1 MEHAYFKLLHM
12 LSGHPEWALVVVAL
26 AALLESVAF
35 IGTFI
40 PGSTAMFVAGAL
52 IGTGTLNLGWVF
64 VCAIVGAVAGDAASY
79 WFGARYKEKI
89 RQVWP
94 FRTHPGVLAAGEK
107 YFELHGAKSVVS
119 ARFLPPLRAIVPVV
133 AGMLGMAPGRFLV
146 INILSA
152 LLWAPVHILPGVV
165 FGASIELAG
174 AVSFRLVVV
183 VAIVAVAAWL
193 TYNIIRIAVSHAR
206 SWTITS
212 RERLLAWGEH
222 HPGRAGRVV
231 LRMLNPESTATGL
244 IATISLFLLVSA
256 GVFFSTLEDIAHG
269 DPIVQVDMSAYRFLQ
284 SFRSTWADDV
294 LSIFST
300 FGSLPTLAALVVM
313 VIAWMA
319 VERRWRTIAYW
330 LAAVVFSQVL
340 VLAIQLA
347 TRHLPLGALASDA
360 RAFPSNHVAATV
372 VIYGFLGFLVER
384 RVGTVS
390 RVVVAVATVG
400 AVTAVTLAGL
410 YFNRFMLSDALGGAA
425 LAAIWVFLVA
435 LTAVW
440 RYPQKPPARPFL
452 PAAVLAV
459 VSAAVAA
466 QLATGRVF
474 PTAEGAQRPGIVVV
488 TPAQWTDKIW
498 RTFSCYRSN
507 MEGDRREPIT
517 VQWTATAE
525 QIRTQLESRG
535 WSEGSQLSA
544 RSLLSLVSPN
554 VTATAL
560 PVLPKLNNGEPSR
573 LEFVRSHAGADERDV
588 LRFWPTQYAVERQDG
603 APATP
608 IWLGSLV
615 HERLRRPS
623 WPFNVLRPTKVVEP
637 MISEYGESS
646 PWRDIEVARSTSCEG
661 VRVALIASR
670 AQ

>member
-1 MEHAYFKLLHM
+1 
-12 LSGHPEWALVVVAL
+12 
-26 AALLESVAF
+26 
-35 IGTFI
+35 
-40 PGSTAMFVAGAL
+40 
-52 IGTGTLNLGWVF
+52 
-64 VCAIVGAVAGDAASY
+64 
-79 WFGARYKEKI
+79 
-89 RQVWP
+89 
-94 FRTHPGVLAAGEK
+94 
-107 YFELHGAKSVVS
+107 
-119 ARFLPPLRAIVPVV
+119 
-133 AGMLGMAPGRFLV
+133 
-146 INILSA
+146 
-152 LLWAPVHILPGVV
+152 
-165 FGASIELAG
+165 
-174 AVSFRLVVV
+174 
-183 VAIVAVAAWL
+183 
-193 TYNIIRIAVSHAR
+193 
-206 SWTITS
+206 
-212 RERLLAWGEH
+212 
-222 HPGRAGRVV
+222 
-231 LRMLNPESTATGL
+231 
-244 IATISLFLLVSA
+244 
-256 GVFFSTLEDIAHG
+256 
-269 DPIVQVDMSAYRFLQ
+269 
-284 SFRSTWADDV
+284 
-294 LSIFST
+294 
-300 FGSLPTLAALVVM
+300 
-313 VIAWMA
+313 
-319 VERRWRTIAYW
+319 
-330 LAAVVFSQVL
+330 
-340 VLAIQLA
+340 
-347 TRHLPLGALASDA
+347 
-360 RAFPSNHVAATV
+360 
-372 VIYGFLGFLVER
+372 
-384 RVGTVS
+384 
-390 RVVVAVATVG
+390 
-400 AVTAVTLAGL
+400 
-410 YFNRFMLSDALGGAA
+410 
-425 LAAIWVFLVA
+425 
-435 LTAVW
+435 
-440 RYPQKPPARPFL
+440 L

-474 PTAEGAQRPGIVVV
+474 PTAEGAQRPGVVVV